1 MRQGPMARTRYNSF
15 AAKLTSFGFPSLFRW
30 FVSDQHQM
38 KTIDFTLLTDSR
50 YRFPQPESEYVSN
63 IFEEDRLLTEAL
75 ISLGFS
81 VHRTHWDDPEM
92 DWSNTR
98 FAVFRTTWDYFERFA
113 EFEQWMESAHKMTEF
128 INPIGTIRWNLDKH
142 YLADLNQKGIA
153 IPPTIFVEPGDKRS
167 LKEIAVQTGW
177 KECIVKPA
185 VSGAAR
191 HTYRFKPDQTAHLE
205 SVFSELI
212 QEESMLLQPYL
223 DSITETGEV
232 SLVLFGGTYS
242 HAVLKRAKPGD
253 FRVQDD
259 FGGTL
264 HPFEPT
270 DEMIKLAENAVRFV
284 DPVPVYARVDLVW
297 DQNDTVC
304 VSELEL
310 VEPEL
315 WMRRLP
321 ESAKAFARHLAKLA
335 GK

>member
-1 MRQGPMARTRYNSF
+1 MAMTQYNSI
-15 AAKLTSFGFPSLFRW
+15 AAKSSSFGFTSLFRW
-30 FVSDQHQM
+30 FVSDQHRM

-50 YRFPQPESEYVSN
+50 YRVPQPQSEYVSN
-63 IFEEDRLLTEAL
+63 IIEEDRLLTDAL
-75 ISLGFS
+75 ISLGYS
-81 VHRTHWDDPEM
+81 VYRTHWDDPEM
-92 DWSNTR
+92 DWSTTR
-98 FAVFRTTWDYFERFA
+98 FAVFRTTWDYFERFS

-128 INPIGTIRWNLDKH
+128 VNPIGTIRWNLDKH
-142 YLADLNQKGIA
+142 YLADLSQNGIA
-153 IPPTIFVEPGDKRS
+153 IPPTIFIETGDKRS

-191 HTYRFKPDQTAHLE
+191 HTYRFKPDQTEHLE

-212 QEESMLLQPYL
+212 REESMLLQPYL
-223 DSITETGEV
+223 DSITKKGEV

-242 HAVLKRAKPGD
+242 HAVLKKAKPGD

-264 HPFEPT
+264 HPFEPSL
-270 DEMIKLAENAVRFV
+270 EMILLAEKAVLCAE
-284 DPVPVYARVDLVW
+284 PIPVYARVDLVW

-304 VSELEL
+304 ISELEL

-321 ESAKAFARHLAKLA
+321 ESAMDFARHLAKLA
-335 GK
+335 GS